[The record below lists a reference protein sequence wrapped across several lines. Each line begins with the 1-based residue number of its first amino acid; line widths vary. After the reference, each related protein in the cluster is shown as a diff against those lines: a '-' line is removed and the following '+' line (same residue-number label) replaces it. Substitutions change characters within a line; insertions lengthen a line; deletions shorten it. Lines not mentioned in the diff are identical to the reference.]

1 MQHNEEEDG
10 KDDVVNW
17 ARTLH
22 QSINRLKI
30 DHLTEILNELNLTKG
45 LEFTK
50 NVINCQVDGVSSIY
64 AAVEAGFEDA
74 VTQLLN
80 TGLVNIT
87 QRCQHNNWTCLHL
100 ACHLGL
106 ATMVKL
112 ILKHHTEV
120 NVHQLST
127 LYRLACMQTNENEST
142 GQGTV
147 LHLTIQSKNLET
159 LNQLL
164 HDVSVI
170 SKLCENQCLEG
181 EKKTKEAVNMKNVK
195 LFDEFCT
202 LTDKNGNTALH
213 CAVIDKLY
221 DMVSIICKY
230 HNKSIR
236 LPNKHGYT
244 CIYIAKNIMKDVKM
258 LSLLVNCSTSSLVQN
273 NNYQQQNP
281 LKQMNSVK
289 SSKYTNANQ
298 LKKSNL
304 NVRKKPELIK
314 ATNTNNNCKNRKVKK
329 SRNPLNHLT
338 LDQLNK
344 NFNSNFYGNKFYA
357 FSHHNED
364 CQSVRTLSTKFSYL
378 SMNQKYFRPLSGLSG
393 NRMDL
398 NERES
403 SRNVCQ
409 STEHVINAEYQMI
422 QKQSDTIK
430 KNLIQNESPIN
441 KCSDCCNNELHIIN
455 TLHKNLVSKS
465 HESEQ
470 LSSQLKTGNL
480 IKNEDFLTENTP
492 GLNTSEKKGN
502 SDDNNNNM
510 NCSNMDEDDSDD
522 YYRMNSTRKGICL
535 IVNNMMFWDSGFQN
549 RPGCDIDEKSLEKV
563 FESFNFL
570 VKLFRNLSAGEIQ
583 AQLEH
588 LSQKTDHTEYNCL
601 VICLMSHGTIGR
613 IYGVD
618 GNSLSI
624 HELTSLFTADNC
636 PSLAG
641 KPKLFFIQA
650 CRGEDYQKG
659 YVLQRQSIQ
668 PAHTDNGLNNLLL
681 ADETTGNFIQN
692 SLSIMNPRIS
702 VSDAKLIGFKL
713 DNLFNSST
721 ALDTNSVQLI
731 PAYADFLLSYATVA
745 GFRAQRDPTGGTV
758 YIQALCRRLHRWSSP
773 NESLLDIV
781 TAVHR
786 EVSKQLYQEM
796 SSQQVKEN
804 TELFLQIPE
813 VRHTLTKK
821 ICFKR

>member
-1 MQHNEEEDG
+1 MFSIHRY
-10 KDDVVNW
+10 DVVN
-17 ARTLH
+17 
-22 QSINRLKI
+22 
-30 DHLTEILNELNLTKG
+30 
-45 LEFTK
+45 
-50 NVINCQVDGVSSIY
+50 
-64 AAVEAGFEDA
+64 
-74 VTQLLN
+74 
-80 TGLVNIT
+80 
-87 QRCQHNNWTCLHL
+87 
-100 ACHLGL
+100 
-106 ATMVKL
+106 
-112 ILKHHTEV
+112 
-120 NVHQLST
+120 
-127 LYRLACMQTNENEST
+127 
-142 GQGTV
+142 
-147 LHLTIQSKNLET
+147 
-159 LNQLL
+159 
-164 HDVSVI
+164 
-170 SKLCENQCLEG
+170 
-181 EKKTKEAVNMKNVK
+181 
-195 LFDEFCT
+195 
-202 LTDKNGNTALH
+202 
-213 CAVIDKLY
+213 
-221 DMVSIICKY
+221 IICKY

-258 LSLLVNCSTSSLVQN
+258 LSLLVNCSTPSLLHN
-273 NNYQQQNP
+273 NNNQQQNP

-289 SSKYTNANQ
+289 SSKCTTINQ

-304 NVRKKPELIK
+304 NIGKKSELIK
-314 ATNTNNNCKNRKVKK
+314 ATNTYNSKDRKVKK

-344 NFNSNFYGNKFYA
+344 NFNANKFYA
-357 FSHHNED
+357 FSHHNDD
-364 CQSVRTLSTKFSYL
+364 CQSIRTLSTKFSYL

-403 SRNVCQ
+403 SRNICQ
-409 STEHVINAEYQMI
+409 STEHVINEEYQLV

-430 KNLIQNESPIN
+430 KNLIQNDSPIN
-441 KCSDCCNNELHIIN
+441 KFSDCCNNELHIIN

-470 LSSQLKTGNL
+470 LSNQLKTENY
-480 IKNEDFLTENTP
+480 IKNDDFLLQNT
-492 GLNTSEKKGN
+492 LELHTSEKKGN
-502 SDDNNNNM
+502 SDDDHNM
-510 NCSNMDEDDSDD
+510 NCSNVDEDDSDD

-535 IVNNMMFWDSGFQN
+535 IVNNMMFWESGFQN

-624 HELTSLFTADNC
+624 HGLTSLFTADNC

-659 YVLQRQSIQ
+659 YVLQRQSAQ
-668 PAHTDNGLNNLLL
+668 AVHTDNDFNNLLL
-681 ADETTGNFIQN
+681 AEETTGNFIQN
-692 SLSIMNPRIS
+692 NLSIINPRIS

-713 DNLFNSST
+713 DNLFNSSKS
-721 ALDTNSVQLI
+721 LDTNSVQLI

-758 YIQALCRRLHRWSSP
+758 YIQALCKRLYRWSSP